1 MKKNVLLL
9 INGFGVETAQS
20 ASIYSKELMPNLD
33 KLTFDGAFLQ
43 LKNDFLEY
51 KAAYRNFSMGIN
63 DPLTYTLVENSI
75 FAMEPTS
82 NKLLKYL
89 ENQLNTHEG
98 SKLHIVCYWDSDKTI
113 EHLGT
118 YVKEIM
124 THLNPNI
131 HIIIHVV
138 LCQQSILEYKYIE
151 RGLSTISYEFGNSV
165 KLGVVTGENNLSDK
179 VAYQEIVKE
188 LMTEYGEKWKDVV
201 KKVQVLTKEKTPPC
215 NVRTF
220 AGGYGFRL
228 EDNDQILFFN
238 YSTVD
243 LTQFNN
249 GIRNQKFRSIN
260 YDSLQYYS
268 LFPLKCDGVQVP
280 FMYNFAVSSNCT
292 TANLTK
298 IGASCIVFEEKD
310 KCSYI
315 NYFLCGLKN
324 EVNENIKFLPTDD
337 GFIYDPDKLVSNI
350 KAQNKELTI
359 INYDITKAKTVEEL
373 KETLGKIDI
382 AIGAVDKYCRENKI
396 GLFITSFYGMSTE
409 MYNAKQE
416 LCVIDFYGKVPLII
430 YDEDLK
436 LSEYSIDDGPL
447 YELGNTLL
455 WNINHSYDDMGLVK
469 KKLKLFSFLSK
480 KPKKKETTPNE
491 TTSA

>member
-9 INGFGVETAQS
+9 INGFGVEAANS
-20 ASIYSKELMPNLD
+20 YSIYSPELMPNLD
-33 KLTFDGAFLQ
+33 KLSLEGAFLQ
-43 LKNDFLEY
+43 LKNSFLEY

-63 DPLTYTLVENSI
+63 NPLTYTLVENNI
-75 FAMEPTS
+75 FAMEPAN

-98 SKLHIVCYWDSDKTI
+98 SKLHIVCYWDSEATI
-113 EHLGT
+113 DHLGS
-118 YVKEIM
+118 YIKEIQ

-131 HIIIHVV
+131 HIVVHTV

-151 RGLSTISYEFGNSV
+151 RGLSAISYELGNSV
-165 KLGVVTGENNLSDK
+165 KLGVVTGEANLTDS
-179 VAYQEIVKE
+179 VAYQDIVKE
-188 LMTEYGEKWKDVV
+188 LLTEYGEKWKDVV
-201 KKVQVLTKEKTPPC
+201 KKVQVLIKEKTPPC
-215 NVRTF
+215 KTRTF

-228 EDNDQILFFN
+228 ENNDQILFFN

-243 LTQFNN
+243 LNTFNTR
-249 GIRNQKFRSIN
+249 IRSQKFRSIN

-268 LFPLKCDGVQVP
+268 LFPVKCDGVQVP
-280 FMYNFAVSSNCT
+280 FMYNYAVSSNCT
-292 TANLTK
+292 ASNLKK
-298 IGASCIVFEEKD
+298 INASCIVFEEKE

-315 NYFLCGLKN
+315 NYFLGGLKN

-337 GFIYDPDKLVSNI
+337 GFIYDPDKLISNI

-359 INYDITKAKTVEEL
+359 INYDITKSKNIEEL
-373 KETLGKIDI
+373 KETLGKIDA
-382 AIGAVDKYCRENKI
+382 AIGAVDKYCRENKN
-396 GLFITSFYGMSTE
+396 GLFISSFYGMSTE
-409 MYNAKQE
+409 LYNAKQE
-416 LCVIDFYGKVPLII
+416 LCVVDFFGKVPLII

-469 KKLKLFSFLSK
+469 KKLKLFSFLNK
-480 KPKKKETTPNE
+480 KPKKKETPPNE